1 MGFIP
6 LLFMLGMIVS
16 AIYLVKWVYEI
27 KKNSDIQ
34 VEQNKRLLEL
44 IESQKIECTKEGK

>member
-1 MGFIP
+1 MALIP

-16 AIYLVKWVYEI
+16 LIYLLKWVYEI

-34 VEQNKRLLEL
+34 VEQNKRLLESL
-44 IESQKIECTKEGK
+44 EKKDV